1 MEVPGNPLTEA
12 PTRYWM
18 CPQCLGM
25 HGVALDDTVDDAED
39 VGADENPDVREEV
52 FIGAYTRTS

>member
-1 MEVPGNPLTEA
+1 
-12 PTRYWM
+12 
-18 CPQCLGM
+18 M